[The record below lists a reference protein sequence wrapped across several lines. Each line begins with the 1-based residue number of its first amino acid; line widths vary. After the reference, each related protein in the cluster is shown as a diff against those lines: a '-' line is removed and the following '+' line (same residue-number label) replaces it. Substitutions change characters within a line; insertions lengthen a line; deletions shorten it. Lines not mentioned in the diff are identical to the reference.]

1 MGKEFSRRSALAFA
15 VGAAVGCSP
24 RTPAATEPAVTA
36 NVDAPRPERQASGV
50 VLAWHNLS
58 VFHGDGDRAAFRGDG
73 YALYERMA
81 RDSLLRW
88 EGTLDAA
95 GIAQMLAVVDQFAR
109 GPVDV
114 PTRSGVPDEV
124 RILVHV
130 RSAPPAP
137 LVEFAVWERDL
148 GVLPPGHP
156 IHALRAL
163 VGTAGNTLTGR
174 GAGVAKSPK
183 DAGDRW
189 PDVLPKS

>member
-1 MGKEFSRRSALAFA
+1 M
-15 VGAAVGCSP
+15 
-24 RTPAATEPAVTA
+24 TA
-36 NVDAPRPERQASGV
+36 NVDAPRAERQASGL

-81 RDSLLRW
+81 RDGLLRW

-95 GIAQMLAVVDQFAR
+95 GIAQVLAVVDQFAR
-109 GPVDV
+109 GPVEV
-114 PTRSGVPDEV
+114 PSRGGVPDEV

-130 RSAPPAP
+130 RSGAPPAP
-137 LVEFAVWERDL
+137 LVELGVWERDL
-148 GVLPPGHP
+148 GALPPGHP

-163 VGTAGNTLTGR
+163 VVTAGKTLTGR